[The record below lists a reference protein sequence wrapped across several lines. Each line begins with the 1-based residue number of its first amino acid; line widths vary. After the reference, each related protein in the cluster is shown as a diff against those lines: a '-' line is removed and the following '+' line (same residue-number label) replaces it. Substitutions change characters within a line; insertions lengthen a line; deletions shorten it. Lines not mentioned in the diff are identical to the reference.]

1 MPADAAF
8 GRSPS
13 RIVPHAKGM
22 KYPRGTVVHLHWKS
36 DSYLVHRPAKK
47 LMSRGIKPEPF
58 RGMVELLLSDLEGVE
73 LFIHVELQRSG
84 TGIYLGKSG

>member
-1 MPADAAF
+1 
-8 GRSPS
+8 
-13 RIVPHAKGM
+13 
-22 KYPRGTVVHLHWKS
+22 
-36 DSYLVHRPAKK
+36 
-47 LMSRGIKPEPF
+47 MSRGIKPEPF